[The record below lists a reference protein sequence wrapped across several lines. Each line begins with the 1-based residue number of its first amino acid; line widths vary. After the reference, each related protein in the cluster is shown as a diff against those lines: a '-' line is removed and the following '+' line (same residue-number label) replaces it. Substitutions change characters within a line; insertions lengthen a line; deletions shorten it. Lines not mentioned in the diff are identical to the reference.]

1 MAVNNR
7 TSKQIT
13 QFLGA
18 EVTARNTG
26 GGLRNTVKNGL
37 GDERTRQAD
46 SVRGSTSDFEAGALN
61 IDDYQAALVYM
72 QNNGSEPL
80 AAKAMALVLLDVAKA
95 QGVGVNTL
103 LSNTEDVAV
112 ALNSTEAYTYI
123 NQLRGGG
130 SQLSGSDA
138 IDNSKS
144 LRSRYLVA

>member
-1 MAVNNR
+1 MAVNR

-18 EVTARNTG
+18 EITARNTG
-26 GGLRNTVKNGL
+26 GGLRNTIKNGL
-37 GDERTRQAD
+37 GGERTLQPDAI
-46 SVRGSTSDFEAGALN
+46 RGSTSDFEAGALN
-61 IDDYQAALVYM
+61 IDDYEAALVYM
-72 QNNGSEPL
+72 QNNGAQPL
-80 AAKAMALVLLDVAKA
+80 AAKAMALVLIDVAKA

-103 LSNTEDVAV
+103 LSNTDAVAV

-130 SQLSGSDA
+130 SQLSGSDT